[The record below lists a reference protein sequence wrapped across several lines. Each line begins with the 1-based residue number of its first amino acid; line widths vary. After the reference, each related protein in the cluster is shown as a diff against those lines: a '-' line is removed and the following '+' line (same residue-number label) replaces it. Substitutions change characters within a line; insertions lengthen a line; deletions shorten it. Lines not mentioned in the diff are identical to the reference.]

1 MKRPKILML
10 SDISGKGV
18 EYHVGDEA
26 MAEVAIERLGALVGK
41 ENLLMGCARPEAIY
55 ETYGI
60 KSFPFYHLTNRDL
73 RKVLITRPWS
83 YLASLIR
90 IISLLIKCDAVFIC
104 GGGNMTSVWPQ
115 VLEARLRL
123 IKWANRLNKDVYLV
137 SQTLGPY
144 NEEHRKAVEMTL
156 SRAKW
161 VGVRDK
167 SYSKTQVNFPVH
179 FAVDD
184 ACFLPAMHDQK
195 TKRLEKKSYPYC
207 CVSMRYFGDANQEN
221 LLALS
226 EVVSAIARKQGLKT
240 IFIPHHAPNGK
251 GGDIKL
257 AKSIAHL
264 WPEDK
269 PLIVIEPIPMA
280 SPLKALTSSSEW
292 VVTMRYHQL
301 IFALSTGVPAVGVY
315 VNEYTQ
321 AKLRGAFEQFD
332 LDPIL
337 VSIDDVKDQLCQL
350 VELATN
356 RRNTFKKAAER
367 LMTRDQDIS
376 MAPYKKIA
384 GHN

>member
-1 MKRPKILML
+1 MRKPKILML

-26 MAEVAIERLGALVGK
+26 MAEVAIERLGSIVGK
-41 ENLLMGCARPEAIY
+41 ENLIIGCARPENIY
-55 ETYGI
+55 DTYGI
-60 KSFPFYHLTNRDL
+60 KSFPFYHITDSDM
-73 RKVLITRPWS
+73 RKFLFTRPWS
-83 YLASLIR
+83 YFASLFR
-90 IISLLIKCDAVFIC
+90 IIRFLLKYDAVFIC

-144 NEEHRKAVEMTL
+144 NEVHRHEVDSAL
-156 SRAKW
+156 SGAKW

-167 SYSKTQVNFPVH
+167 TFSKTQVKFPVH

-184 ACFLPAMHDQK
+184 ACFLPAVHSDETEK
-195 TKRLEKKSYPYC
+195 LEIDSKPYC

-221 LLALS
+221 LLELS
-226 EVVSAIARKQGLKT
+226 EAISDTASRQGLKT
-240 IFIPHHAPNGK
+240 IFIPHHASGGK

-257 AKSIAHL
+257 ANSIVHKWSA
-264 WPEDK
+264 DS
-269 PLIVIEPIPMA
+269 PLIIMDPIPMA
-280 SPLKALTSSSEW
+280 SPLKALTFNSEW

-301 IFALSTGVPAVGVY
+301 IFALSTGVSAVGVY

-332 LDPIL
+332 LEPIL
-337 VSIDDVKDQLCQL
+337 VSINDARSKLPNL
-350 VELATN
+350 VEQAKS
-356 RRNTFKKAAER
+356 RRDAFQRAAELVTVR
-367 LMTRDQDIS
+367 EKDIS
-376 MAPYKKIA
+376 MAAYKKIV
-384 GHN
+384 GQD